1 MIKHILILGAG
12 GQLGSIL
19 SKSLWPN
26 DYKITALTHAE
37 LDLNDRDALHRLFS
51 EKGPFQAVLNTAV
64 FMPVDQCEKFPEQA
78 IETNGLSLLSLAQ
91 ICKAQETLLVHF
103 STDYVFDGFK
113 RTPYEETDLKN
124 PLNVYGRSKYMGEL
138 ILESIKCPYF
148 LIRSSWIFSH
158 YGHNFVK
165 KMWDWSFQDR
175 TLTIVNDQI
184 GCPTF
189 AGDIVDAVQCVLLSY
204 FNNPESFPFG
214 TFHLCGKEETT
225 WYDFACFILEEIA
238 LRQKTQLRLQPI
250 SSKEYQSLTDGVA
263 DRPLYAALNCQK
275 IKNTFG
281 ISQKE
286 WKGAVKDV
294 IKYLFQKN

>member
-1 MIKHILILGAG
+1 MLKHILIFGAG

-19 SKSLWPN
+19 SKSFWSY
-26 DYKITALTHAE
+26 DYKITALTHSE
-37 LDLNDRDALHRLFS
+37 LNLNDPDAIHRLFS

-78 IETNGLSLLSLAQ
+78 LETNGLSLLSLAR
-91 ICKAQETLLVHF
+91 ICKKHGTLLVHF
-103 STDYVFDGFK
+103 STDYVFDGLK
-113 RTPYEETDLKN
+113 SAPYEETDFKN

-148 LIRSSWIFSH
+148 LIRSSWIFSP

-189 AGDIVDAVQCVLLSY
+189 AGDIVEAVQHLLLSY
-204 FNNPESFPFG
+204 FKNPESFPFG

-225 WYDFACFILEEIA
+225 WYNFASFILEEITTIRKA
-238 LRQKTQLRLQPI
+238 PLRIQPI
-250 SSKEYQSLTDGVA
+250 SSKEYQSTTDGVA
-263 DRPLYAALNCQK
+263 ERPLYAALNCTK

-286 WKGAVKDV
+286 WRDPVKN
-294 IKYLFQKN
+294 IIESLSEKN